1 MSADGLELAGLQ
13 HILERFAGHI
23 SARKLDLFNN
33 WCCQIL
39 RPYLTDRRSIAAAR
53 YAERNADDG
62 WPDDEERL
70 LVLDAARRAA
80 HDLAAWEK
88 AAPTAAERRK
98 RRVYA
103 HAALVAQQ
111 SVDIDMPNRALVS
124 NAKFTAYVFGWANDD
139 GPSAPRDGS
148 PDSEGLRES
157 HLRTQQ
163 AVFCDIVGDPARPV
177 PFDPR
182 WRTSDVIGVARGIYD
197 ERAFVRLP
205 ILADALMDAGCE
217 DERIIS
223 HCRSKGPHVRGCWL
237 VDLVLGKQ

>member
-1 MSADGLELAGLQ
+1 MLADGTELAGLQ
-13 HILERFAGHI
+13 HILERFSGQI

-39 RPYLTDRRSIAAAR
+39 RPYLIDRRSIAAAR
-53 YAERNADDG
+53 FAERNADDG
-62 WPDDEERL
+62 WPDDEERQ
-70 LVLDAARRAA
+70 LVLDSARQAA
-80 HDLAAWEK
+80 HELAKWEK

-157 HLRTQQ
+157 HLRLQH
-163 AVFCDIVGDPARPV
+163 AVFCDIVGDPAHPV
-177 PFDPR
+177 PFDLR
-182 WRTSDVIGVARGIYD
+182 WRTSDVMGVADAIYD
-197 ERAFVRLP
+197 EKAFVRLP

-217 DERIIS
+217 EEQIIS
-223 HCRSKGPHVRGCWL
+223 HCRSNGPHVRGCWV
-237 VDLVLGKQ
+237 VDLVLGKG